1 MENPNVPATS
11 PKSPAGTAPMRR
23 GSEVKE
29 PPLIARI
36 AAAYP
41 AEARQSG
48 VEGEVII
55 DAVVD
60 TSGKPTILKVVSGP
74 EVLQPAALES
84 VRKWQ
89 YRPGYLG
96 DHPAPMEMR
105 IAVQFR
111 LVS

>member
-1 MENPNVPATS
+1 
-11 PKSPAGTAPMRR
+11 
-23 GSEVKE
+23 
-29 PPLIARI
+29 
-36 AAAYP
+36 
-41 AEARQSG
+41 
-48 VEGEVII
+48 
-55 DAVVD
+55 
-60 TSGKPTILKVVSGP
+60 VVSGP
-74 EVLQPAALES
+74 TLLRAAALES